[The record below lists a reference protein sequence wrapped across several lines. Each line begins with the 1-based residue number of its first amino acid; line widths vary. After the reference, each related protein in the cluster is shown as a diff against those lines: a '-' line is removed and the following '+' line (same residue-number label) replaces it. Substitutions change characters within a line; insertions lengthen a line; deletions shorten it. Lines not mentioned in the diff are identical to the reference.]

1 SKKGQSYAELRGR
14 YSMLTSQR
22 TGMISAVSRYIGGV
36 YVDRSFPEQNSPN
49 KPFTPVPLATQKK
62 AMSVLTKYV
71 FAPNAFEADKQ
82 VFPYLQP
89 QRRGFNQAGN
99 GDDFRVTGNVM
110 SLQVQGALSHLLHPA
125 TLQRMTNSQ
134 LYGNQYG
141 AADMMNDLQKN
152 IFSADI
158 ATNVNVYRQY
168 LQTEFV
174 KQLITIADPKNA
186 TYDDVFHAAALNT
199 LRKV

>member
-1 SKKGQSYAELRGR
+1 
-14 YSMLTSQR
+14 M
-22 TGMISAVSRYIGGV
+22 
-36 YVDRSFPEQNSPN
+36 D
-49 KPFTPVPLATQKK
+49 
-62 AMSVLTKYV
+62 VLNKYV

-134 LYGNQYG
+134 LYGNQYSV
-141 AADMMNDLQKN
+141 ADMMNDLQKN

-168 LQTEFV
+168 LQTAFV

-186 TYDDVFHAAALNT
+186 TYDDVSHAAALNT
-199 LRKV
+199 LRKIKSQVAKAPSTNEETKAHRGNLVFLVNTALDGK